1 MVRLLVGF
9 EYLQIAFIGDIKMPG
24 FEFDTFHPT
33 CLQLNVKKKIV
44 VFFF

>member
-24 FEFDTFHPT
+24 FEFVTRSTQHAYS
-33 CLQLNVKKKIV
+33 LM
-44 VFFF
+44 